1 MGRRRVDREDTPR
14 GLAASTGSHPARRPG
29 RRATHE
35 PGGPPPPPP
44 QARATSFAGE
54 PPGSPSWPHR
64 RRAGEGLKGVRPRV
78 SPPAATFR
86 DMTGPEADTRHGSR
100 GAPRLTAPT
109 ASLLQPA
116 GLGPQQPALCSTHR
130 PRCCPRSR
138 PATRHHRPSHSCP
151 CTSRHRTA
159 DRPAARPRPVRRPP
173 SPPSPSANPA
183 PTSSSHL
190 RVARR
195 QRRTPLG
202 CRASPVGQPSPRTPC
217 PRLRPVHPAAHRQPH
232 PHLAGPQHR
241 GAGARRRARAP
252 LHRVLGTRRTH
263 AVARLETPTA
273 LQRRSTPRRRP
284 PVARCRAW
292 GGSTGQASTAPTRSP
307 ATPVSPT
314 SHPAAAVRTPV
325 TNPEHLWPAG
335 HG

>member
-1 MGRRRVDREDTPR
+1 M
-14 GLAASTGSHPARRPG
+14 
-29 RRATHE
+29 
-35 PGGPPPPPP
+35 
-44 QARATSFAGE
+44 
-54 PPGSPSWPHR
+54 
-64 RRAGEGLKGVRPRV
+64 

-86 DMTGPEADTRHGSR
+86 DMTGPEATHDT
-100 GAPRLTAPT
+100 AAEEPRDDRPGTREELRA
-109 ASLLQPA
+109 LLEAA
-116 GLGPQQPALCSTHR
+116 GLGPQQTRVWLDSPTALLSGLIPADAITD
-130 PRCCPRSR
+130 
-138 PATRHHRPSHSCP
+138 PAT
-151 CTSRHRTA
+151 
-159 DRPAARPRPVRRPP
+159 AARARHATERLIARLPD
-173 SPPSPSANPA
+173 PA
-183 PTSSSHL
+183 PSGVHL
-190 RVARR
+190 TAVTIREPGTYLLELTFAWPGGNAVRHWDAE
-195 QRRTPLG
+195 
-202 CRASPVGQPSPRTPC
+202 
-217 PRLRPVHPAAHRQPH
+217 
-232 PHLAGPQHR
+232 PHLWASRAHEPLAHDYDRFTQLHIANRTLTWPARNTGEQD
-241 GAGARRRARAP
+241 ARRRARAP